1 MEYDPFLD
9 LYVMIE
15 KVTCQLVQV
24 HQQKAVSSK
33 SSKNSPKA
41 ILEVLEAFEE
51 ALMALK
57 ALKLLLESVSHL
69 SQRESHFYIKSES
82 MENRDVLDIIFWYN

>member
-9 LYVMIE
+9 LYVMNE
-15 KVTCQLVQV
+15 KVTRQLVQV

-33 SSKNSPKA
+33 SSKNSPKV
-41 ILEVLEAFEE
+41 ILEVLEAFKE

-57 ALKLLLESVSHL
+57 ALKLLWES
-69 SQRESHFYIKSES
+69 F
-82 MENRDVLDIIFWYN
+82 